1 MSTVQSPSRT
11 HQILNYKYPITTQT
25 LTVHPP
31 ITLTRLPMKFTFRL
45 LDAPLLRTSDDF
57 LGLVDLAD
65 ADASLGAYKAAS
77 K

>member
-1 MSTVQSPSRT
+1 VSAVQSPSRT
-11 HQILNYKYPITTQT
+11 HRILNYKYPITTQT
-25 LTVHPP
+25 LTVHP
-31 ITLTRLPMKFTFRL
+31 LLSHRLPMKFTFRL

>member
-25 LTVHPP
+25 LTVRPP
-31 ITLTRLPMKFTFRL
+31 VITRLPMKFTFRL